1 MENKQNPM
9 RKSGNQLLNLNPPM
23 GKNKYYEIKND
34 PDTITN
40 NSKNIFKRRVYKIKS
55 PNAPVNGLIR
65 GNASPW

>member
-1 MENKQNPM
+1 MERQSTM
-9 RKSGNQLLNLNPPM
+9 RKSGNQLIGQSTIDRP
-23 GKNKYYEIKND
+23 KNRYYEIKND

-40 NSKNIFKRRVYKIKS
+40 NSKNIFKRRVYKIRS